1 MSESYFEITDQEWRS
16 GSLAEDKL
24 DQVQESFDSI
34 GFAVVAGLVPPAIC
48 EQLMTAFLE
57 DVELSQSWGFMGISS
72 ESMGFV
78 EVPGD
83 LFVLSGYPGFSD
95 SSLKE
100 LIESKGLLDIRDH
113 NPSGNTGE
121 LSSQTHH
128 NL

>member
-57 DVELSQSWGFMGISS
+57 DVEL
-72 ESMGFV
+72 V
-78 EVPGD
+78 D
-83 LFVLSGYPGFSD
+83 LQ
-95 SSLKE
+95 
-100 LIESKGLLDIRDH
+100 LLHI
-113 NPSGNTGE
+113 PILFQYMCPPIFGE
-121 LSSQTHH
+121 L
-128 NL
+128 